1 MSNGLQKFATNIAF
15 LCRTGRFL
23 LTVSAIVTAAVNV
36 NTEKVKMQG
45 TEGEQYN
52 RVRRYGITDKV
63 SK

>member
-36 NTEKVKMQG
+36 NTEKVKMHG
-45 TEGEQYN
+45 MENARNG
-52 RVRRYGITDKV
+52 R
-63 SK
+63 